1 MPIVWCGNAALF
13 LTRKGV
19 FRMSYSEHWRR
30 EFLTR
35 HPEYESQSQ
44 VSSQEAVQPPTP
56 VSSEFPLF
64 TFTTVNSDFS
74 KQLPQQGPRRQ
85 HIPTQD
91 RSISSDV
98 LRQVCCLRQRLKLT
112 QRGLANSWGS
122 ALARCR
128 TGSRVDDGQADL
140 VGPYYCNGLTS
151 RRLMAAELFKR
162 RVQPKGSFGRVR
174 GEYSCY
180 FCY

>member
-44 VSSQEAVQPPTP
+44 VRSQEAVQPLVP
-56 VSSEFPLF
+56 VSFVFPLS
-64 TFTTVNSDFS
+64 TFTTANSEFS

-85 HIPTQD
+85 HIPTRD
-91 RSISSDV
+91 CSISSDV
-98 LRQVCCLRQRLKLT
+98 LRQVCCLRQRLNLT
-112 QRGLANSWGS
+112 QQGLAKQLGISSRTLQDWEQGRRRPS
-122 ALARCR
+122 GPGRALLLQW
-128 TGSRVDDGQADL
+128 VDQQAAH
-140 VGPYYCNGLTS
+140 GC
-151 RRLMAAELFKR
+151 
-162 RVQPKGSFGRVR
+162 
-174 GEYSCY
+174 
-180 FCY
+180 

>member
-1 MPIVWCGNAALF
+1 MPILWCGIAALF
-13 LTRKGV
+13 LIRKGV

-44 VSSQEAVQPPTP
+44 VRSLEAVQPPAP
-56 VSSEFPLF
+56 VSFVFPLY
-64 TFTTVNSDFS
+64 TFTTANSELS

-85 HIPTQD
+85 HNPTQD

-112 QRGLANSWGS
+112 QQ
-122 ALARCR
+122 ALAKQLGISSR
-128 TGSRVDDGQADL
+128 TLQDWEQGRRQPSGPGRALLLQWIDQQAAH
-140 VGPYYCNGLTS
+140 GC
-151 RRLMAAELFKR
+151 
-162 RVQPKGSFGRVR
+162 
-174 GEYSCY
+174 
-180 FCY
+180 

>member
-1 MPIVWCGNAALF
+1 MPCSPPVESEHGCALDSHAYGMA
-13 LTRKGV
+13 RHCRIIPHPKGV

-44 VSSQEAVQPPTP
+44 VRSQEAVQPPAP
-56 VSSEFPLF
+56 VSSVFPLS
-64 TFTTVNSDFS
+64 TFTTANSEFL

-85 HIPTQD
+85 HNPTQD

-112 QRGLANSWGS
+112 QQ
-122 ALARCR
+122 ALAKQLGISSR
-128 TGSRVDDGQADL
+128 TLQDWEQGRRQPSGPGRALLLQWVDQQAAH
-140 VGPYYCNGLTS
+140 GC
-151 RRLMAAELFKR
+151 
-162 RVQPKGSFGRVR
+162 
-174 GEYSCY
+174 
-180 FCY
+180 

>member
-44 VSSQEAVQPPTP
+44 VSSQEAVQPPAP
-56 VSSEFPLF
+56 VSFVFPLS
-64 TFTTVNSDFS
+64 TFTTANSEFS
-74 KQLPQQGPRRQ
+74 NQLPQQGPRRQ

-112 QRGLANSWGS
+112 QQGLAKQLGISSRTLQDWEQGRRQPS
-122 ALARCR
+122 GPGRALLLQW
-128 TGSRVDDGQADL
+128 VDQQAAH
-140 VGPYYCNGLTS
+140 GC
-151 RRLMAAELFKR
+151 
-162 RVQPKGSFGRVR
+162 
-174 GEYSCY
+174 
-180 FCY
+180 

>member
-13 LTRKGV
+13 LTGKGV

-44 VSSQEAVQPPTP
+44 VSSQEAVQPPAP
-56 VSSEFPLF
+56 VSSEVPLS
-64 TFTTVNSDFS
+64 TFTTVNSEFS

-98 LRQVCCLRQRLKLT
+98 LRQVSCLRQRLKLT
-112 QRGLANSWGS
+112 QQGLAKQLGISSRTLQDWEQGRRQPS
-122 ALARCR
+122 GPGRALLLQW
-128 TGSRVDDGQADL
+128 VDQQAAH
-140 VGPYYCNGLTS
+140 GC
-151 RRLMAAELFKR
+151 
-162 RVQPKGSFGRVR
+162 
-174 GEYSCY
+174 
-180 FCY
+180 

>member
-1 MPIVWCGNAALF
+1 MQCSPPVGSESGLRVFNVPILWCGIAALF
-13 LTRKGV
+13 ITRKGV

-44 VSSQEAVQPPTP
+44 VRSQEAVQPPAP
-56 VSSEFPLF
+56 VSS
-64 TFTTVNSDFS
+64 TFTTANSEFL

-85 HIPTQD
+85 HNPTQD

-112 QRGLANSWGS
+112 QQ
-122 ALARCR
+122 ALAKQLGISSR
-128 TGSRVDDGQADL
+128 TLQDWEQGRRQPSGPGRALLLQWIDQQAAH
-140 VGPYYCNGLTS
+140 GC
-151 RRLMAAELFKR
+151 
-162 RVQPKGSFGRVR
+162 
-174 GEYSCY
+174 
-180 FCY
+180 